1 MSGPAS
7 TRLKKEYKKLV
18 QEPFPSII
26 AAPSDKNILEWH
38 FVLRGNADSDFSG
51 GQYHG
56 KIRFPPE
63 YPFAPPSIMVITPSG
78 KSFNYIST
86 NVDNE

>member
-1 MSGPAS
+1 MSGNAPI
-7 TRLKKEYKKLV
+7 RLKKEFKKLV
-18 QEPFPSII
+18 QEPFPSIV

-38 FVLRGNADSDFSG
+38 FVLRGNADSDYSG

-78 KSFNYIST
+78 NYFKCASLEI
-86 NVDNE
+86 